1 MKVELEAENK
11 IQTFPYEEYPDEEKP
26 ILSFYINLTN
36 APYRVKVKASD
47 CPDELARKFFQTC
60 FVKNQTQQLPE
71 QRQQVLVD
79 SIAYMIRTYKSALT
93 GQALQ
98 TSSLPFTQTATQ
110 KLHQN
115 TQTSEPDPEALEEVS
130 PQMQHGSNIIH

>member
-11 IQTFPYEEYPDEEKP
+11 IQTFPFEDFPDDEKP
-26 ILSFYINLTN
+26 ILSFYINLTH

-47 CPDELARKFFQTC
+47 DPDELARKFFQTC
-60 FVKNQTQQLPE
+60 FVNQPQQLPE

-98 TSSLPFTQTATQ
+98 TSSLPFTQTVTH
-110 KLHQN
+110 KSHQN